1 MLSVNVLSTTVVY
14 MPAKRMRVE
23 VFDGGGNRYTVT
35 FDGQVTREK
44 ALRLLDIVELLG
56 GMPGVNVPES
66 TTASDLPKQEKMRLL
81 AEKHFPL
88 VWFSAKDVQSVY
100 EQELKEPV
108 ALSMVSTY
116 LTRLA
121 DRGILSKVGV
131 AHGKRYRLTTPKLE
145 SQVSL
150 TKDNK

>member
-1 MLSVNVLSTTVVY
+1 
-14 MPAKRMRVE
+14 MPAKKMRVE

-56 GMPGVNVPES
+56 GMPGVNPQESVPTSE
-66 TTASDLPKQEKMRLL
+66 LPKLEKMRLVV
-81 AEKHFPL
+81 EKHFPI
-88 VWFSAKDVQSVY
+88 VWFAAKDVQNVY
-100 EQELKEPV
+100 EQEMKEPV

-121 DRGILSKVGV
+121 GRGFLMKAGV
-131 AHGKRYRLTTPKLE
+131 SNGKRYRLGAPRTE
-145 SQVSL
+145 SQL
-150 TKDNK
+150 NLAKDNK

>member
-1 MLSVNVLSTTVVY
+1 MQ

-23 VFDGGGNRYTVT
+23 VFDGGGNKYTVT

-56 GMPGVNVPES
+56 GIPGLNPQES
-66 TTASDLPKQEKMRLL
+66 VATSDLPKQEKMRLMV
-81 AEKHFPL
+81 EKYFPL

-100 EQELKEPV
+100 EQEMKEPA

-121 DRGILSKVGV
+121 DRGALSKIGV
-131 AHGKRYRLTTPKLE
+131 AHGKRYRLVAPKPENQLT
-145 SQVSL
+145 L